1 MAPEEKEDF
10 NTTEEKE
17 VKHEDTSLDSVTE
30 NASAETGDGQ
40 GNANDPEAETP
51 EMFKNKIKE
60 LEERY
65 MRLYSEFDNYKR
77 RTTKERIELVQTAGK
92 DIIVSLLPV
101 LDDMERALKAS
112 ENASDVQ
119 ALREGVALVHKKFA
133 GALEGLGLQPIA
145 AIGEP
150 LDVDLHEAIT
160 KVPAPSPELS
170 GKVIDEVEKGYTLNG
185 KVIRFTKAVVG
196 A

>member
-10 NTTEEKE
+10 NTLEGDENRQETPATEPADGL
-17 VKHEDTSLDSVTE
+17 VSD
-30 NASAETGDGQ
+30 ETGAVQ
-40 GNANDPEAETP
+40 PETGASDAEDP
-51 EMFKNKIKE
+51 EMFKNKIKD

-65 MRLYSEFDNYKR
+65 VRLYSEFDNYKR
-77 RTTKERIELVQTAGK
+77 RTSKERVELLQTAGK

-112 ENASDVQ
+112 ENATDVQ
-119 ALREGVALVHKKFA
+119 ALRDGVSLVHKKFS
-133 GALEGLGLQPIA
+133 GALEGLGLKPIV
-145 AIGEP
+145 AIGET

>member
-1 MAPEEKEDF
+1 MAPEEKDDF
-10 NTTEEKE
+10 NIPEGDE
-17 VKHEDTSLDSVTE
+17 VQQDNNPVEQNEGNNSGEPAENQPETSASDAED
-30 NASAETGDGQ
+30 
-40 GNANDPEAETP
+40 P
-51 EMFKNKIKE
+51 EMFKNKIKD

-65 MRLYSEFDNYKR
+65 LRLYSEFDNYKR
-77 RTTKERIELVQTAGK
+77 RTTKERIELIQTAGK
-92 DIIVSLLPV
+92 DIIVNLLPV

-112 ENASDVQ
+112 ENASDIQ
-119 ALREGVALVHKKFA
+119 ALRDGVALVHKKFS
-133 GALEGLGLQPIA
+133 GALEGLGLKPIIA
-145 AIGEP
+145 VGET

-160 KVPAPSPELS
+160 KVPAPSPDLS

>member
-1 MAPEEKEDF
+1 MAPEEKDDF
-10 NTTEEKE
+10 NTLEGEEKTQE
-17 VKHEDTSLDSVTE
+17 TPVTDP
-30 NASAETGDGQ
+30 ADGKLTDETGDAQ
-40 GNANDPEAETP
+40 PETGASDAEDP
-51 EMFKNKIKE
+51 EMFKNKIKD

-65 MRLYSEFDNYKR
+65 VRLYSEFDNYKR
-77 RTTKERIELVQTAGK
+77 RTTKERVELIQTAGK

-112 ENASDVQ
+112 ENATDIQ
-119 ALREGVALVHKKFA
+119 ALRDGVSLVHKKFS
-133 GALEGLGLQPIA
+133 GALEGLGLKPIV

>member
-10 NTTEEKE
+10 NTLEGDDVNKE
-17 VKHEDTSLDSVTE
+17 NTLSDPLAE
-30 NASAETGDGQ
+30 NTSAETGD
-40 GNANDPEAETP
+40 AHSETGTSAADEP
-51 EMFKNKIKE
+51 EMLKNKIKE

-65 MRLYSEFDNYKR
+65 VRLYSEFDNYKR
-77 RTTKERIELVQTAGK
+77 RTTKERIELLQTAGK

-112 ENASDVQ
+112 ESAADVQ
-119 ALREGVALVHKKFA
+119 ALREGVTLVHKKFS
-133 GALEGLGLQPIA
+133 GALEGLGLKPIV

>member
-1 MAPEEKEDF
+1 MAPEEKDDF
-10 NTTEEKE
+10 NTLEGDEVQQDSNPVEQTEEN
-17 VKHEDTSLDSVTE
+17 TSGVPIE
-30 NASAETGDGQ
+30 NQPETGTSD
-40 GNANDPEAETP
+40 AEDP
-51 EMFKNKIKE
+51 EMFKNKIKD

-65 MRLYSEFDNYKR
+65 VRLYSEFDNYKR
-77 RTTKERIELVQTAGK
+77 RTSKERVEIIQTAGK

-112 ENASDVQ
+112 ENATDVQ
-119 ALREGVALVHKKFA
+119 ALRDGVSLVHKKFA
-133 GALEGLGLQPIA
+133 AALEGLGLKPIA